1 MRELNIAYSSIWEG
15 ALKLY
20 QTLDE
25 VNSNG
30 T

>member
-1 MRELNIAYSSIWEG
+1 MRELNIAYPSIWEG
-15 ALKLY
+15 ALKLS